1 MGGEMYMKV
10 GVICVGLLLCIP
22 AISQSDR
29 FSHYKHVEAYEV
41 RPDILMLPRYSKDGQ
56 VCEIALQKRLYSSD
70 GFYSDPTL
78 KRAEINKIVDE
89 LVSPTERGEKVKG
102 KDMILQSGSG
112 MSMNTEYENVSIVI
126 YSDASQHQGQ
136 TVARD
141 TVATITW
148 KHRICQ

>member
-1 MGGEMYMKV
+1 
-10 GVICVGLLLCIP
+10 
-22 AISQSDR
+22 
-29 FSHYKHVEAYEV
+29 
-41 RPDILMLPRYSKDGQ
+41 
-56 VCEIALQKRLYSSD
+56 LYSSD